1 MKPDKYKKKDYIKSR
16 HYKSCGDTLRV
27 KQQNP
32 MEIIQDEDKLD
43 NLASKS
49 PTERASGGLSL
60 SKALVRFLRSNIG
73 KRWDDVYSELSPK
86 LGHLKDDLKW
96 YVDLD
101 AYKREDGTIVAI
113 RHWGEQ
119 EVRGFYV
126 MNGILGEQ
134 RKSLKWKPDTSKV
147 KVTYVDG
154 FVVFKHN
161 NIYFKA
167 PLDKSIP
174 AKELIPGV
182 SSADYNRTEYH
193 IIYTDRRKNKSY
205 RGPKFA
211 IPATHI
217 RQLSS
222 KEIMHWD
229 LPNTEINQN
238 LGLFYW

>member
-1 MKPDKYKKKDYIKSR
+1 MKPDKFKKKDYFK
-16 HYKSCGDTLRV
+16 GDHRGYEKART
-27 KQQNP
+27 KQKNP
-32 MEIIQDEDKLD
+32 MQIQDEDKLD
-43 NLASKS
+43 DLPTKS
-49 PTERASGGLSL
+49 PSVTSYGRQYF
-60 SKALVRFLRSNIG
+60 SKAFVRCLRTNIG
-73 KRWDDVYSELSPK
+73 KRWDDIYSELSQK
-86 LGHLKDDLKW
+86 LGYKKEDIKW
-96 YVDLD
+96 WIALN
-101 AYKREDGTIVAI
+101 AYKRADGTIVSLSY
-113 RHWGEQ
+113 WGEQ

-126 MNGILGEQ
+126 MDGILGEQ
-134 RKSLKWKPDTSKV
+134 RNSLKWKPDTSKV

-167 PLDKSIP
+167 PTDKSIP
-174 AKELIPGV
+174 AKDLWV
-182 SSADYNRTEYH
+182 TSSADYHRTEYH
-193 IIYTDRRKNKSY
+193 LIYTDRRKNKSY

-229 LPNTEINQN
+229 LPNTEINQT